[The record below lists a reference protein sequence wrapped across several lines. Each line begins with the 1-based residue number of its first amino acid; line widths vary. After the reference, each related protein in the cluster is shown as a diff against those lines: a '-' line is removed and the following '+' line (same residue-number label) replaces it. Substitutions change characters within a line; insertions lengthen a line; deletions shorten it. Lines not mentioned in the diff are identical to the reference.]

1 MPSPGSVIRLS
12 IGVLL
17 SAEVLRDWF
26 LLGGQLSNYALG
38 LAAVYVAM
46 TAVYFMFHF

>member
-17 SAEVLRDWF
+17 AAEVLRDWLF
-26 LLGGQLSNYALG
+26 LSGQLSNYAAG
-38 LAAVYVAM
+38 LAVLYVAM
-46 TAVYFMFHF
+46 TAVYFVFHF

>member
-17 SAEVLRDWF
+17 AAEVVRDW
-26 LLGGQLSNYALG
+26 LMLGGQLSNYAAG
-38 LAAVYVAM
+38 LAVLYVAM
-46 TAVYFMFHF
+46 TTMYFVFHF

>member
-17 SAEVLRDWF
+17 AAEVLRDWGF
-26 LLGGQLSNYALG
+26 LGGQLSNYALG
-38 LAAVYVAM
+38 LAAAFVAM
-46 TAVYFMFHF
+46 TAVYFVFHF